1 MHEIQ
6 GQTDCTVST
15 VCPAVCVLCSPQ
27 PAGWGVGA
35 VKLAVAPLSTGS
47 RAELKGSR
55 AELTGSRAELYCTQW
70 ECFGSREFVRHT
82 GSVCKKERNYILAV
96 LRQNI
101 PDPQHL

>member
-27 PAGWGVGA
+27 PAGWGVGV

-47 RAELKGSR
+47 RAELIGSR
-55 AELTGSRAELYCTQW
+55 AELTGSRAELT
-70 ECFGSREFVRHT
+70 GSRAELT
-82 GSVCKKERNYILAV
+82 GSRAELTGSRAELEEK
-96 LRQNI
+96 
-101 PDPQHL
+101 